1 MDFEKITI
9 DVPSEGWQFLKIENA
24 PNNKDEILVR
34 GKDARQQLGTSLSQL
49 PRVWQNLWSEV
60 QSKAR
65 KTNLFS
71 WESTSERT

>member
-34 GKDARQQLGTSLSQL
+34 GKDTRQQLGTSLSQL